1 MIPILKSI
9 HVLALALWVGGMAF
23 MTFVAAPSIF
33 KVLPREPAGDV
44 VGDIFPK
51 YFTLGY
57 VYCLLAILT
66 AVGVYLKED
75 YWNKPK
81 LLVLGLMFILTFY
94 DGLVVAPRAHAVR
107 AEMKKAEQEE
117 QEEQKKA
124 LWGEFVRLHSQSAA
138 INIIVLGLGIAVV
151 VTTAYFMRV

>member
-1 MIPILKSI
+1 
-9 HVLALALWVGGMAF
+9 
-23 MTFVAAPSIF
+23 MTFVAAPSVF
-33 KVLPREPAGDV
+33 KVLPREQAGDV

-57 VYCLLAILT
+57 IYCLLAILT
-66 AVGVYLKED
+66 AASVYLKED

-81 LLVLGLMFILTFY
+81 LLVLGLMLILTFY
-94 DGLVVAPRAHAVR
+94 DGMVVAPRAHAVR
-107 AEMKKAEQEE
+107 TEMKKAE

-138 INIIVLGLGIAVV
+138 INIIVLGLGVAVII
-151 VTTAYFMRV
+151 TTAYFMRV

>member
-1 MIPILKSI
+1 MIAVLKCIHILSL
-9 HVLALALWVGGMAF
+9 VLWVGGMAF

-33 KVLPREPAGDV
+33 KVLPREQAGDV

-57 VYCLLAILT
+57 VYCLLTILT
-66 AVGVYLKED
+66 AVGIYLKED

-81 LLVLGLMFILTFY
+81 LFVLGLMLILSFY
-94 DGLVVAPRAHAVR
+94 DGMAVAPRAHAVR

-117 QEEQKKA
+117 EKKA
-124 LWGEFVRLHSQSAA
+124 LWGQFVRLHGQSAA
-138 INIIVLGLGIAVV
+138 LNLIVLALGIAVV
-151 VTTAYFMRV
+151 VITAYYMRV

>member
-9 HVLALALWVGGMAF
+9 HVLVLALWVGGMAF
-23 MTFVAAPSIF
+23 MTFVAAPSVF
-33 KVLPREPAGDV
+33 KVLPREQAGDV

-81 LLVLGLMFILTFY
+81 LLVLGLMLILTFY
-94 DGLVVAPRAHAVR
+94 DGMVVAPRAHTVR
-107 AEMKKAEQEE
+107 TEMKKVE

-138 INIIVLGLGIAVV
+138 INLIVLGLGIAVV
-151 VTTAYFMRV
+151 ITTAYFMRV

>member
-1 MIPILKSI
+1 MLKCV

-23 MTFVAAPSIF
+23 MTFIAAPSIF
-33 KVLPREPAGDV
+33 KVLPREQAGDV

-51 YFTLGY
+51 YFTLGCI
-57 VYCLLAILT
+57 YCLLAILT

-81 LLVLGLMFILTFY
+81 LLVLGLMLILTFY
-94 DGLVVAPRAHAVR
+94 DGVVVAPRTHTVR
-107 AEMKKAEQEE
+107 TEMKKAEQG
-117 QEEQKKA
+117 EQKKA
-124 LWGEFVRLHSQSAA
+124 LWGEFVRLHSQSAVL
-138 INIIVLGLGIAVV
+138 NIIVLGLGIAVI

>member
-23 MTFVAAPSIF
+23 MTFVAAPSVF
-33 KVLPREPAGDV
+33 KVLPREQAGDV

-81 LLVLGLMFILTFY
+81 LLVLGLMLILTFY
-94 DGLVVAPRAHAVR
+94 DGMVVAPRAHAVR
-107 AEMKKAEQEE
+107 TEMKKAE

-138 INIIVLGLGIAVV
+138 INLIVLGLGIAVV
-151 VTTAYFMRV
+151 ITTAYFMRV

>member
-1 MIPILKSI
+1 MIAALKCI

-33 KVLPREPAGDV
+33 KVLPREQAGDV
-44 VGDIFPK
+44 VGAIFPK

-66 AVGVYLKED
+66 AVGVYMKED

-81 LLVLGLMFILTFY
+81 LLALGLMLILTFY
-94 DGLVVAPRAHAVR
+94 DGMLVAPRAHAVR
-107 AEMKKAEQEE
+107 AEMKKAEPEE
-117 QEEQKKA
+117 ERKA

-138 INIIVLGLGIAVV
+138 INLLVLALGIAVV
-151 VTTAYFMRV
+151 VITAYFMRV